1 MRTLA
6 ADIITMASLRILIV
20 DDHEVIRRGLRS
32 LLSSRPEWEIC
43 GEAADGQAA
52 IEKVSSLRPDLV
64 LMDVTMP
71 VLSGTEAAQ
80 AIRSRHLDTKIIII
94 SQNDP
99 DVTRK
104 MAAEVGAAGIVSKS
118 DLSRDLLSTIDRV
131 TKELTTT
138 PPAECAESG
147 DEEPRWLRGG
157 GEMGALMRSRDWS
170 NTLLGAIENWPR
182 SLQVQ
187 RQAEETARRLSGRIL
202 QLQDEERR
210 RIARELHDS
219 VGQYLAMLKITLDRG
234 ERSKVGSTA
243 QEIFQQCS
251 QIVDQCISETRTM
264 SHLLH
269 PPLLDESGLL
279 SAVRWY
285 VEGFAARSGIEVQMN
300 LPPSIPRL
308 LKEIETTLFRILQ
321 ESLTNVHRHSE
332 SKKVNVDIFYDAHAV
347 SLRVRDFGKGIP
359 LERIRS
365 FRDRGTGMG
374 VGLGGM
380 RERVR
385 ELGGILRIEPCDPS
399 GTVIVI
405 EIPLIEGQKTTV
417 APLHLETP
425 PQRATQRRSIAAS

>member
-1 MRTLA
+1 
-6 ADIITMASLRILIV
+6 
-20 DDHEVIRRGLRS
+20 
-32 LLSSRPEWEIC
+32 
-43 GEAADGQAA
+43 
-52 IEKVSSLRPDLV
+52 
-64 LMDVTMP
+64 
-71 VLSGTEAAQ
+71 
-80 AIRSRHLDTKIIII
+80 
-94 SQNDP
+94 
-99 DVTRK
+99 
-104 MAAEVGAAGIVSKS
+104 
-118 DLSRDLLSTIDRV
+118 
-131 TKELTTT
+131 
-138 PPAECAESG
+138 
-147 DEEPRWLRGG
+147 
-157 GEMGALMRSRDWS
+157 
-170 NTLLGAIENWPR
+170 
-182 SLQVQ
+182 
-187 RQAEETARRLSGRIL
+187 
-202 QLQDEERR
+202 
-210 RIARELHDS
+210 
-219 VGQYLAMLKITLDRG
+219 MLKITLDRG
-234 ERSKVGSTA
+234 ERSKAGSTA

-332 SKKVNVDIFYDAHAV
+332 SKKVNVDIFYDAHTV

-359 LERIRS
+359 VERVRS

-425 PQRATQRRSIAAS
+425 P